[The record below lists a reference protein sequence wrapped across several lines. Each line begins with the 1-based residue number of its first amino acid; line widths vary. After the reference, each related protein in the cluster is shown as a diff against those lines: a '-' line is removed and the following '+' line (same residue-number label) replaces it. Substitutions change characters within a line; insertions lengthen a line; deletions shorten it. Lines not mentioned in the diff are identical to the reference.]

1 MNASGMSLKQLE
13 LMADL
18 EAMERQITAPD
29 SLAPPDMLA
38 KALTCLAH
46 DWAQLGLEEEAHRL
60 LLKADKV
67 FPGYHGAPMRHDMA
81 QDPDFDL
88 LGRSLALELAVA
100 ALSTAR
106 DN

>member
-1 MNASGMSLKQLE
+1 MKTSGMSLKELE

-18 EAMERQITAPD
+18 EAMEREITSPD
-29 SLAPPDMLA
+29 CLMPSDMLA

-46 DWAQLGLEEEAHRL
+46 DWVQLGLEEKGHEL
-60 LLKADKV
+60 LIKADKV
-67 FPGYHGAPMRHDMA
+67 FPGYHGAPMRYDME
-81 QDPDFDL
+81 QDPEFNI
-88 LGRSLALELAVA
+88 LGRSLALELAIA